1 MTNLSDQLD
10 SGHAPAWKPD
20 PGAKLIGELIT
31 VDERLGYNDQPY
43 PILTLRCADGDV
55 AVHAFHSVLRNE
67 VGKQNPQ
74 IGETVAIKYA
84 GEVAKED
91 GRGRYHSYRLVV
103 DRSNSPVNLNKY
115 ASDEPVTD
123 DYGDHDERLARVD
136 RPVADA
142 DPEDIPF

>member
-1 MTNLSDQLD
+1 MANLSDQLD
-10 SGHAPAWKPD
+10 SDYAPAWKPSSGD
-20 PGAKLIGELIT
+20 KLIGELIA
-31 VDERLGYNDQPY
+31 VNERLGYKDERY
-43 PILTLRCADGDV
+43 PILTLRCADGSEF

-74 IGETVAIKYA
+74 IGETVAIKYG

-91 GRGRYHSYRLVV
+91 GRGRYHAYRLVV
-103 DRSNSPVNLNKY
+103 DRSPVNLNKY
-115 ASDEPVTD
+115 TSDEPVTD
-123 DYGDHDERLARVD
+123 DDGDHDERPSRVD